1 MITKHHMVTDWTV
14 AAFYI
19 LKTGEVWPGSK
30 RGREL
35 EPGKIKSQIGYR
47 AQAPEKIG
55 LAKLQR
61 AVQLYPSSQDLGKD
75 WSKEQLAQ
83 KKRESRRTW
92 KPRRPPRV
100 ARTGTGCFAI
110 IRLRAGRQPR
120 IRGSGGLRIKW
131 ACFSSKSKTVFVFNI
146 A

>member
-1 MITKHHMVTDWTV
+1 MVTDWTV

-19 LKTGEVWPGSK
+19 LKTGEVQPGNK

-61 AVQLYPSSQDLGKD
+61 AVQTDPSDQF
-75 WSKEQLAQ
+75 Q
-83 KKRESRRTW
+83 
-92 KPRRPPRV
+92 
-100 ARTGTGCFAI
+100 
-110 IRLRAGRQPR
+110 
-120 IRGSGGLRIKW
+120 
-131 ACFSSKSKTVFVFNI
+131 
-146 A
+146 